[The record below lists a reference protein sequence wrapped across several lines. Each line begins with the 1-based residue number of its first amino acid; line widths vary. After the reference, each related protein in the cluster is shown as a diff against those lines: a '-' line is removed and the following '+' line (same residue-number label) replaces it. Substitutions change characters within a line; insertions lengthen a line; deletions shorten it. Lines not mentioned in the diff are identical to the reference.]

1 MKNFNEK
8 PTWFRP
14 ISDVGFHKI
23 FCTEGNDEL
32 VLQLLNAVIDDRK
45 IVGFTRLD
53 PVHQINNDTCSTFDL
68 YCTCDDGARV
78 IVECQNVCDAR
89 EFMNRA
95 LAYSALAILDQARAN
110 WHYRFDKIYFVG
122 LMNFR
127 MWKNRNRAFTKVGLY
142 TADDHILANANYLQI
157 FVELPK
163 LAPERDSEDFGNL
176 FLRAL
181 RDIGK
186 SRVRQEEY
194 ADKRLDPLFNA
205 SDYNHLSDKEQR
217 QYEDSMTTVEDL
229 MSYARVQR
237 AEGVEEGM
245 ERGIEEGMEKGK
257 EEVAKAMKADGV
269 PVETIA
275 KYSGLS
281 EADIRAL

>member
-1 MKNFNEK
+1 MWND
-8 PTWFRP
+8 RP
-14 ISDVGFHKI
+14 
-23 FCTEGNDEL
+23 
-32 VLQLLNAVIDDRK
+32 Q
-45 IVGFTRLD
+45 
-53 PVHQINNDTCSTFDL
+53 
-68 YCTCDDGARV
+68 
-78 IVECQNVCDAR
+78 
-89 EFMNRA
+89 
-95 LAYSALAILDQARAN
+95 
-110 WHYRFDKIYFVG
+110 
-122 LMNFR
+122 
-127 MWKNRNRAFTKVGLY
+127 AFTKVGLY
-142 TADDHILANANYLQI
+142 TADDHILANGNYLQI

-194 ADKRLDPLFNA
+194 TDKRLDPLFKA

-217 QYEDSMTTVEDL
+217 QYEENMTTVEDL

-237 AEGVEEGM
+237 AEGIEEGM
-245 ERGIEEGMEKGK
+245 ERGMEKGK
-257 EEVAKAMKADGV
+257 EEMAKAMKADGV

-275 KYSGLS
+275 RYSGLS